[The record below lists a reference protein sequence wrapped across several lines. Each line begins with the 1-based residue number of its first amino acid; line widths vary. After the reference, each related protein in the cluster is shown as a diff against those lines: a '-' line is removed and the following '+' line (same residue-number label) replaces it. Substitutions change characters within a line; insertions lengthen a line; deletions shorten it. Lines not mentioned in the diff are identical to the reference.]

1 MLCERDPNLKK
12 ELNIHNT
19 RGRPSLDET
28 QPQLL
33 SAIVDIASF
42 GCSAD
47 ERRRTENLRS
57 VKTLDEL
64 TSAIQSAGFQISRS
78 GAYLRLLPRRSD
90 TLEGKRHVQ
99 TVPVKLVRAQADS
112 HKSHVDAKFAMATIA
127 NMEEVASILGP
138 LEVCFLSQDDKAR
151 VPNGLTAA
159 NKQAPLLMHMEYKV
173 TLPDH
178 DWVVAGGHKLIPSVY
193 VGITI
198 KTGEFGNRGAVIH
211 SGSTFIAIRSGKHCS
226 SIALSHAADFKKLM
240 TLKDFDEVTK
250 TDAGHVKPVFMLTVD
265 GGPDENPR
273 YDKVINVAIH
283 HFIEHDLDAFF

>member
-1 MLCERDPNLKK
+1 M
-12 ELNIHNT
+12 
-19 RGRPSLDET
+19 
-28 QPQLL
+28 
-33 SAIVDIASF
+33 
-42 GCSAD
+42 
-47 ERRRTENLRS
+47 
-57 VKTLDEL
+57 
-64 TSAIQSAGFQISRS
+64 
-78 GAYLRLLPRRSD
+78 RLLPRRSD
-90 TLEGKRHVQ
+90 TFEGKRHVQ

-151 VPNGLTAA
+151 VPIGLTAA

-193 VGITI
+193 AGITI
-198 KTGEFGNRGAVIH
+198 KTGEFGNRGAVTY
-211 SGSTFIAIRSGKHCS
+211 SGPTFIAIRSGKHCS
-226 SIALSHAADFKKLM
+226 STALSHAADFKKLL
-240 TLKDFDEVTK
+240 TLKDFDAVTK

-273 YDKVINVAIH
+273 YDKVINVAIN
-283 HFIEHDLDAFF
+283 HFIEHDLDAFFLATNAPGRSAYNRVERRMAPLSRVGWSDTATRTLWQSSGCRRKNC